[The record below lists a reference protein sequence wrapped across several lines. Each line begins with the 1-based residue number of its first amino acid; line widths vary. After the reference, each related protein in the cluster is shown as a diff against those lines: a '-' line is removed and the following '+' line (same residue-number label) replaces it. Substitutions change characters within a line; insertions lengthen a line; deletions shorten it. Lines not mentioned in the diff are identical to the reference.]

1 MIVKFSTQRGQL
13 TMLGDP
19 AVRLLVLGGHSG
31 TVPGAILDAEL
42 PGFLARLRAALAT
55 QGGEI
60 SPAEPVKTQESDDR
74 DEDSA
79 ARELPISLQHRAV
92 PFLQLLETAIAS
104 GSDLMWD
111 RA

>member
-1 MIVKFSTQRGQL
+1 
-13 TMLGDP
+13 MLGDP

-31 TVPGAILDAEL
+31 TVPGAILDTDL
-42 PGFLARLRAALAT
+42 PAFLASLRAALAT
-55 QGGEI
+55 HGGEV
-60 SPAEPVKTQESDDR
+60 SPAESIETQESDYR
-74 DEDSA
+74 DEESSP
-79 ARELPISLQHRAV
+79 RERPVSLQHRAV